1 MTVMNLA
8 HEDAILGRLMLAFR
22 GTTVPAWLRARLAD
36 APVAGFTL
44 FRPNNVRSPRQLRRL
59 TSELQGAARARI
71 GSNGLPL
78 LIAADQEGGQLLA
91 LGDGFTPFAGP
102 MAIGATG
109 DVELAERVGRAIGR
123 ELRAVGVNVNYAPVL
138 DVAVNPS
145 NPALGIRSFGD
156 DPFKVGRLAAAWL
169 KGLQSAGVAGTG
181 KHFPGTGGA
190 AVDTH
195 HALAVVDRSRAEL
208 EALELVP
215 FKAAIE
221 ADARL
226 VMSGHFAS
234 PGLTGSRVLPATLS
248 RRIMDG
254 VLRSELGFDGVS
266 ITDALD
272 MQALPQDATQAVD
285 VLAAVDAGVDLLL
298 ATADRGAQRRIESAL
313 RRAAAL
319 DLFDAA
325 RLRASAARLEV
336 LRRWLT
342 AFADPPLEVVGSAEH
357 GALARELAERSL
369 TLVRDE
375 PRLLPLRI
383 SPDARILAIMPAP
396 RDLTPA
402 DTSSYV
408 APGLAAALREHHGA
422 VDEIV
427 TGHPPT
433 DAEVARILSRAGA
446 YDAIVVGTISVGQG
460 SGPGAAADAGPSAG
474 AGSTQATLVHGL
486 LASGRPVV
494 TVALRTP
501 WDLAAYPSATTHVCT
516 YSILP
521 ESMAALA
528 AAIFGAE
535 SKAPGRK
542 AAATGRGSGFPGRLP
557 VSIEGIAA
565 RGHGLA
571 A

>member
-1 MTVMNLA
+1 MTSTKLV

-22 GTTVPAWLRARLAD
+22 GATLPAWLRARLAES
-36 APVAGFTL
+36 PVAGFTL
-44 FRPNNVRSPRQLRRL
+44 FRPNNVRSPRQVRRL
-59 TSELQGAARARI
+59 TSELQAAARARP
-71 GSNGLPL
+71 GSDGLPL

-138 DVAVNPS
+138 DVAVNPA
-145 NPALGIRSFGD
+145 NPSLGIRSFGD

-169 KGLQSAGVAGTG
+169 RGLQSAGVAGTG
-181 KHFPGTGGA
+181 KHFPGKGGA

-195 HALAVVDRSRAEL
+195 LELAVVDRTREEL
-208 EALELVP
+208 DGLELVP

-221 ADARL
+221 ADLRM

-234 PGLTGSRVLPATLS
+234 PGLTGSRVLPSTLS

-254 VLRSELGFDGVS
+254 VLRGELGFEGVS

-272 MQALPQDATQAVD
+272 MKALPQDATQAVD

-313 RRAAAL
+313 RRAAAV
-319 DLFDAA
+319 DLFDQV
-325 RLRASAARLEV
+325 RLRASAVRVDA

-342 AFADPPLEVVGSAEH
+342 GSADPPLEVVGSAEH
-357 GALARELAERSL
+357 GALARELAERAL

-383 SPDARILAIMPAP
+383 SPDARIVAIMPAP

-427 TGHPPT
+427 TAHPPT
-433 DAEVARILSRAGA
+433 DAEVARVLTRAAG
-446 YDAIVVGTISVGQG
+446 YDVIVVGTIS
-460 SGPGAAADAGPSAG
+460 AG
-474 AGSTQATLVHGL
+474 AGSSQAALVDGL

-501 WDLAAYPSATTHVCT
+501 WDLAAYPGATTHVCT

-528 AAIFGAE
+528 AALFGAGPQAA
-535 SKAPGRK
+535 SRG
-542 AAATGRGSGFPGRLP
+542 AAASGRGSAFAGRLP
-557 VSIEGIAA
+557 VSIEGVAA
-565 RGHGLA
+565 RGHGLVP
-571 A
+571 

>member
-1 MTVMNLA
+1 MLTTTANLA
-8 HEDAILGRLMLAFR
+8 PEDAILGRLMLAFR
-22 GTTVPAWLRARLAD
+22 GATVPAWLRARLAS

-44 FRPNNVRSPRQLRRL
+44 FRPNNVRTPGQVRRL
-59 TSELQGAARARI
+59 TSDLQVAAGARP
-71 GSNGLPL
+71 GSDGLPL
-78 LIAADQEGGQLLA
+78 LIATDQEGGQLMA

-109 DVELAERVGRAIGR
+109 DLDLAERVGRAIGR

-156 DPFKVGRLAAAWL
+156 DPFRVGRLGAAWL
-169 KGLQSAGVAGTG
+169 RGLQSAGVAGTG

-190 AVDTH
+190 GVDTH
-195 HALAVVDRSRAEL
+195 HALAVVDRSREEL
-208 EALELVP
+208 DALELVP
-215 FKAAIE
+215 FKAAIQ
-221 ADARL
+221 ADLRM

-234 PGLTGSRVLPATLS
+234 PALTGSRVLPATLS
-248 RRIMDG
+248 RRVMDG
-254 VLRSELGFDGVS
+254 VLRSELGFEGVS

-272 MQALPQDATQAVD
+272 MGALPQDATQAVD
-285 VLAAVDAGVDLLL
+285 VVAALDAGVDLLL

-313 RRAAAL
+313 RRAAEVE
-319 DLFDAA
+319 LFDPE
-325 RLRASAARLEV
+325 RLRASTLRLEA
-336 LRRWLT
+336 LRRWV
-342 AFADPPLEVVGSAEH
+342 AGFADPPLEVVGSAEH

-408 APGLAAALREHHGA
+408 EPGLAAALREHHGA

-433 DAEVARILSRAGA
+433 DSEVARILARAA
-446 YDAIVVGTISVGQG
+446 TCDVIVVGTIS
-460 SGPGAAADAGPSAG
+460 ADAS
-474 AGSTQATLVHGL
+474 STQAALVNGL
-486 LASGRPVV
+486 LAGGRPVV

-501 WDLAAYPSATTHVCT
+501 WDLAAYPTATTHVCT

-528 AAIFGAE
+528 AALFGAE
-535 SKAPGRK
+535 PKAQRAE
-542 AAATGRGSGFPGRLP
+542 AAAQGRGSAFPGRLP

-565 RGHGLA
+565 RGHGQA